1 MAAVL
6 CFDITHMTEAD
17 YAALYARAEEARR
30 QRADRCRRREDA
42 FRTIVSDALLRYA
55 AAAVLGLGEITVAHT
70 PQGKP
75 YLRERE
81 DFCFNLSHSGRW
93 AVLAYGSGGIG
104 VDIEK
109 IAMDEKKKALAR
121 RHFTPGEQDY
131 IFQAEPDRQGVRFF
145 EIWTAKESYLKFL
158 GTGLTRPLSSFDVL
172 TLPEPNRYGC
182 MLGEDYYLSLYT
194 REEGYSLEE
203 LSPEQLRSV

>member
-1 MAAVL
+1 MAVVL
-6 CFDITHMTEAD
+6 CFDITQMTEAD

-30 QRADRCRRREDA
+30 DRADRCRRREDA

-55 AAAVLGLGEITVAHT
+55 AATVLGLREITVART

-81 DFCFNLSHSGRW
+81 DFCFNLSHSGKW
-93 AVLAYGSGGIG
+93 AVLAYGGSEVGID
-104 VDIEK
+104 VERIT
-109 IAMDEKKKALAR
+109 MDEKKEAVTR
-121 RHFTPGEQDY
+121 RHFTPREQDY

-145 EIWTAKESYLKFL
+145 EVWTAKESYLKFL

-172 TLPEPNRYGC
+172 TLPEPNRFGC
-182 MLGEDYYLSLYT
+182 LLGEDYYLTLHT
-194 REEGYSLEE
+194 REEGFSLEE